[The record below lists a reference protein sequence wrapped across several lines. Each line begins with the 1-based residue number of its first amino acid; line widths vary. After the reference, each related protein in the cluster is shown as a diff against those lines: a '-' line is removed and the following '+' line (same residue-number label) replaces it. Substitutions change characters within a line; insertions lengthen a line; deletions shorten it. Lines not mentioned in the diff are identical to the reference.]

1 MPLFKRVKAGLH
13 TAQVGDRSFELCKA
27 TYDTPYKWTLNENT
41 VDKTYLIDSLIATVA
56 EGERALGFVLSVNEM
71 MEGFG
76 AIEGGRYRWMLQTR
90 LGILNIMPGAHHVFM
105 KFDSV
110 EAAKVGLSR
119 QDHFNIYSG
128 KWNMHWNR
136 GTNNAV
142 MLMDLSCQLNR
153 VLPKKDERAS

>member
-1 MPLFKRVKAGLH
+1 MPLFKRAKAGLH
-13 TAQVGDRSFELCKA
+13 TAQVGDRSFELLKA
-27 TYDTPYKWTLNENT
+27 TYDTPNKWTLNEIAG
-41 VDKTYLIDSLIATVA
+41 DKTYLIDSLIRTVA
-56 EGERALGFVLSVNEM
+56 EGEKALEFTLSVNEM

-110 EAAKVGLSR
+110 EAAKTELT
-119 QDHFNIYSG
+119 QHDHFNTYSG
-128 KWNMHWNR
+128 KWNMHWHR
-136 GTNNAV
+136 GTSNAV

-153 VLPKKDERAS
+153 VLPKGDEKAS